1 MIRYSKR
8 FWGALTLTRWYGSAF
23 PRALPFSLVAA
34 AAAGL
39 LQHFW
44 AERAA
49 DIWKHPYPFQTFAFI
64 VGFMI
69 VFRYARAPPLCARAA
84 LRGLRHSTVTAWH
97 HPGAS
102 RAALPARVPAE
113 TALGAVCVPRPPSC
127 CRWPRTQ
134 APKAF

>member
-1 MIRYSKR
+1 MIRYDKR
-8 FWGALTLTRWYGSAF
+8 FWGVCTLSRWYGSAF

-69 VFRYARAPPLCARAA
+69 VFRCDAPVVARLKPRQKCPPLAHCQFVAA
-84 LRGLRHSTVTAWH
+84 S
-97 HPGAS
+97 
-102 RAALPARVPAE
+102 
-113 TALGAVCVPRPPSC
+113 
-127 CRWPRTQ
+127 
-134 APKAF
+134 